1 MGHLSWKS
9 AGSGVEFLAAHVSIC
24 RCRARPS
31 ASVVH
36 RYRPQTLPS
45 PHVDHGW
52 WCQRGGRSAV
62 AFAKDQWTKA
72 VEQADGTVKRERNEK
87 RWGEGSVGLESGST
101 KRGREVEGLR
111 HQGQGGPVCQRD
123 GDRHR
128 AWGVHRS
135 AGWESSVRPLSERWL
150 ASRIVDPS
158 TLIRYE
164 TALRL
169 HVDPVF
175 GCRQLSSVKPSEIA
189 SWLADLQCA
198 VRPGDGAYGVRSAAR
213 HAGAC
218 RGRRHD
224 QAQSGQ
230 GSSGVG
236 TAVVVQSWPRLAP
249 ADPPHQNA
257 GGRAPDVTPF
267 VRGRPL
273 FNSRSK
279 R

>member
-1 MGHLSWKS
+1 MGRSSGSGMRS
-9 AGSGVEFLAAHVSIC
+9 AGAREALAWSL
-24 RCRARPS
+24 ARP
-31 ASVVH
+31 
-36 RYRPQTLPS
+36 
-45 PHVDHGW
+45 
-52 WCQRGGRSAV
+52 
-62 AFAKDQWTKA
+62 
-72 VEQADGTVKRERNEK
+72 
-87 RWGEGSVGLESGST
+87 

-111 HQGQGGPVCQRD
+111 HQGQGDPVCQRD

-257 GGRAPDVTPF
+257 GVGRQTLPRSYAAAHCST
-267 VRGRPL
+267 RGQSADR
-273 FNSRSK
+273 RWHTDAESK
-279 R
+279 RSGKLAGWGDC